1 MRMIGRLSLALA
13 GWALLH
19 QPSLGQYGYP
29 GYGPNGSP
37 PMAPMPGRQP
47 MYAGQYPMYAGQ
59 YPAYQYPSQYGL
71 GYAWNGQ
78 AQVPMQPAYR
88 PQTAYPMQA
97 QTAYPMQGAPSSYGY
112 PVYHVAQGQATTQT
126 PASVAPYTPA
136 ASSATPAAQ
145 PASPVTQRTP
155 AMSDSLP
162 AQPAAVEKKPDDTVT
177 QLSKPLPA
185 APDADSAGGSRAPT
199 PPKAEAGRATPVP
212 DAPTAAN
219 PGCVSDEACPQS
231 SRFGDHGT
239 GAFADLLYWRVRGT
253 DVIYGQPRDGIGI
266 LAVPRGEQGIVQPD
280 YAAGFRVGGEF
291 ALSECSSIEASYL
304 WWQNQSH
311 SHLEAPAGTVI
322 HSALTLPQTA
332 NAAADSLSAS
342 ANTSFTLQVVD
353 GVFKH
358 TLCTDH
364 SHYAVNWLAG
374 ARFAHLSEEL
384 HGDFTILG
392 ATAVDTHINFDGA
405 GPRVGLE
412 GELVGKSGLMVFGR
426 GAANLLAGH
435 FGAEYTQQNVFAGVQ
450 GATNY
455 RSDRIVPV
463 LELELGVGWT
473 SEGGNLRASA
483 GYYVAGWFNSFT
495 TPDLIQGVQANNF
508 ATNGNNLRDTITFD
522 GVMGRLEFRF

>member
-1 MRMIGRLSLALA
+1 METSMRRIGKLSLALT

-19 QPSLGQYGYP
+19 QPSLGQYTYP
-29 GYGPNGSP
+29 GYGPNGSSV
-37 PMAPMPGRQP
+37 MAPMPARQP
-47 MYAGQYPMYAGQ
+47 VYTGQ
-59 YPAYQYPSQYGL
+59 YPAYPYPSQYGL

-78 AQVPMQPAYR
+78 VQVPVQPAYR
-88 PQTAYPMQA
+88 PQMAYPMQPP
-97 QTAYPMQGAPSSYGY
+97 TSTYGY
-112 PVYHVAQGQATTQT
+112 PVYQAAPGQATTQM
-126 PASVAPYTPA
+126 PASVAPYAPA
-136 ASSATPAAQ
+136 ASAATPAAQ
-145 PASPVTQRTP
+145 PASQVTQRILGTN
-155 AMSDSLP
+155 DS
-162 AQPAAVEKKPDDTVT
+162 QPAEPAAENEPNDVVAQVPR
-177 QLSKPLPA
+177 PLPA
-185 APDADSAGGSRAPT
+185 APDKDGEAGGRTPT
-199 PPKAEAGRATPVP
+199 PPKAEAARATPVP
-212 DAPTAAN
+212 ACPVAAD
-219 PGCVSDEACPQS
+219 PVYISDEACPQEN
-231 SRFGDHGT
+231 RFGDHRT

-253 DVIYGQPRDGIGI
+253 DVIYGQPRDGIGV
-266 LAVPRGEQGIVQPD
+266 LSVPRGEQGIVEPD
-280 YAAGFRVGGEF
+280 YAVGFRVGGEF
-291 ALSECSSIEASYL
+291 ALGECSSIEASYL

-322 HSALTLPQTA
+322 QSALTLPQTA
-332 NAAADSLSAS
+332 NAAADSLSAN

-412 GELVGKSGLMVFGR
+412 GELVGRGGLMVFGR

-435 FGAEYTQQNVFAGVQ
+435 FGAEYLQQNIFAGVQ
-450 GATNY
+450 GVTNY

-463 LELELGVGWT
+463 LELELGVGWV
-473 SEGGNLRASA
+473 SPGGNIRASA

-495 TPDLIQGVQANNF
+495 TPDLIQGVQTSNF
-508 ATNGNNLRDTITFD
+508 TTNGNNLRDTITFD
-522 GVMGRLEFRF
+522 GVMARLEIRF